1 MDPTPSQLA
10 LFKAVANTTRAD
22 LRKAPPEP
30 RSRNDFVLPV
40 TLEAEDH
47 ISTHSSTFQKA
58 RSLPDPSIDMMPP
71 PALPVRVPPSTPPKL
86 GIDALDAEVFETAST
101 PPDVL
106 SHHSRSSNSGS
117 KPVDSANL
125 HQQKLAL
132 LQEYRGLQQQHPRII
147 AYDSRMTE
155 EATFEEIQLALIQ
168 AKNTLETS
176 QGAEFLKDG
185 LRIGATGLEWVT
197 PKITR
202 QKVSLEGWS
211 NDVANEIGAGKYDM
225 VLAQIYRRNFRSSS
239 GGAMSNPMLQLVFM
253 LLTSA
258 GIFAFKKKMQM
269 PTAPPVAPAPMPSA
283 PMSSAPMP
291 SAPISTPPPPAPQN
305 DPQRPRMRPPNVMT
319 GESQNFAAPG
329 GAGGMMNGADL
340 TSIAASIAPALN
352 NIGPMLSMI
361 GPMMNR

>member
-58 RSLPDPSIDMMPP
+58 RSLPDTSIDMMPP
-71 PALPVRVPPSTPPKL
+71 PALPVRVPPST
-86 GIDALDAEVFETAST
+86 
-101 PPDVL
+101 
-106 SHHSRSSNSGS
+106 
-117 KPVDSANL
+117 
-125 HQQKLAL
+125 
-132 LQEYRGLQQQHPRII
+132 
-147 AYDSRMTE
+147 
-155 EATFEEIQLALIQ
+155 TFEEIQLALIQ

-258 GIFAFKKKMQM
+258 GLFAFKKKMQM